1 MRNIDIMKKC
11 EKYIENN
18 IDNTPTIQELANI
31 SGYSLYHFCHLF
43 RAHFGLS
50 VGKYLS
56 NRKLAQAA
64 KDIINGK
71 SITEIAINTGYDT
84 PSGFTKAF
92 KKVYGLSPL
101 QYKKLY
107 VLRKDFIMIP
117 QFLEKDNFTILAYS
131 IKPKE
136 LEISPKENCAYWS
149 TIDFKQYP
157 PYPSNLVDK
166 AEVAIWLHSEEN
178 IDTLT
183 YYFGFETDIDKD
195 YEGFIKIEIPKAN
208 YAVFEIP
215 VSVTDNTFLD
225 EMKKTWKYI
234 FDEWFDKSDKTY
246 NEEKYCFEY
255 YVKDKGYIYIPV
267 K

>member
-11 EKYIENN
+11 EDYIEKN
-18 IDNTPTIQELANI
+18 IDTPLTIQELADI

-56 NRKLAQAA
+56 NRKLTHAT
-64 KDIINGK
+64 KYILSGK
-71 SITEIAINTGYDT
+71 SITEISIKTGYDT

-117 QFLEKDNFTILAYS
+117 KFLQKDSFTILAYS

-136 LEISPKENCAYWS
+136 TQVSPKENCAYWS

-157 PYPSNLVDK
+157 PYPADLVDK
-166 AEVAIWLHSEEN
+166 AEVAIWLYSKEDPDSIN
-178 IDTLT
+178 
-183 YYFGFETDIDKD
+183 YYFGFETDVDKT
-195 YEGFIKIEIPKAN
+195 YEGFSKITIPKAN

-215 VSVTDNTFLD
+215 VSITDKTFLY
-225 EMKKTWKYI
+225 EMKKSWKYI
-234 FDEWFDKSDKTY
+234 FDEWFDKSDKIY
-246 NEEKYCFEY
+246 DDENLCFEY
-255 YVKDKGYIYIPV
+255 YLKDKGYIYIPI